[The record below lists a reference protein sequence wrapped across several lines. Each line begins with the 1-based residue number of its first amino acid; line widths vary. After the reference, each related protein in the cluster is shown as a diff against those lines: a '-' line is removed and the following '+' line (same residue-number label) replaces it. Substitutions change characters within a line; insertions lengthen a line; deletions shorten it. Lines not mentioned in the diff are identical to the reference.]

1 MGLRNSSR
9 RISPGGIAGPNQF
22 GSLMIVFDA
31 DFVRMSL
38 LPEKGYSILKAF
50 ASGLLLFAGHQGR
63 VRQVFAG
70 FSARRAKL
78 RRLTTCY
85 LPGPDVTT
93 RSSDPISAMS
103 TRSG

>member
-38 LPEKGYSILKAF
+38 LPEEGYSILKAF

-63 VRQVFAG
+63 VREGFAG
-70 FSARRAKL
+70 RSGRRARL
-78 RRLTTCY
+78 RRLITSY
-85 LPGPDVTT
+85 LPGPEVTT
-93 RSSDPISAMS
+93 
-103 TRSG
+103 